1 MIQAEDVLM
10 GTKSSR
16 HYAAHTS
23 SWISIIAAT
32 SSHQSP
38 FPPGAPALAPPGASR
53 IRQRL
58 RRRGRAG
65 ICHSQLLP
73 TLHLCQDTPDQQT
86 IKPFYKRWLQN
97 QSAKWQQLVEK
108 FHFLI
113 KGSTYAFH
121 IGTCTIN
128 SRCWGSDTGFEARCK
143 LLFPN
148 ALTKADLYITH
159 FRDRKMQDNL
169 LQWIRRTTGQ
179 PRTLK

>member
-1 MIQAEDVLM
+1 MYQRRQTGALYTELRDSVFIYPDSRGCVDTKYPVNAASVSFNKLPQKKKKVWQKMIQAEDVLM

-32 SSHQSP
+32 SSHQSQ

-58 RRRGRAG
+58 RRGGRAG

-86 IKPFYKRWLQN
+86 IKPFYKR
-97 QSAKWQQLVEK
+97 
-108 FHFLI
+108 
-113 KGSTYAFH
+113 
-121 IGTCTIN
+121 
-128 SRCWGSDTGFEARCK
+128 
-143 LLFPN
+143 
-148 ALTKADLYITH
+148 
-159 FRDRKMQDNL
+159 
-169 LQWIRRTTGQ
+169 
-179 PRTLK
+179 